1 MEAKFGDEFL
11 KNPLQDK
18 VQSVQSTCSTRISV
32 LAFSQSL
39 VMYYKLSIGQLL
51 LHERDLGALTCF
63 LDVRVIQILY
73 LESKPLADILNA
85 QLCVN
90 FDLLY

>member
-1 MEAKFGDEFL
+1 
-11 KNPLQDK
+11 
-18 VQSVQSTCSTRISV
+18 
-32 LAFSQSL
+32 
-39 VMYYKLSIGQLL
+39 MYYKQSIGQIL